1 MRRSSAAPR
10 GGAAP
15 PSALRRALTTT
26 TAANLVSLAAAGT
39 TGILITRSVG
49 AADRGGYAAVM
60 SWFGVALVVGE
71 LGQTAATTF
80 FVAGNRADASG
91 YVATSRNLMMFSG
104 LSTMVIG
111 ISLSPLLG
119 RGDRELQLGYV
130 VMFGTCILSYVGA
143 SFTFS
148 LQAVAT
154 THWNIVRVSQPLLFA
169 AVVWILWLRHSL
181 SLLTC
186 VYAAS
191 ATILGQTLLAYLLCR
206 RIGLTRGRAT
216 PGAAGRMVRF
226 GLLHMAGA
234 IPALLTARL
243 DQLSLSITVDHAL
256 LAQYAVAVSISSLVI
271 PAVSAVGSVV
281 FARIASAKQVDY
293 GGTADLRKFALT
305 ATALVSSAV
314 AAILMVSARW
324 LVPLLFGVGYRPA
337 AGLVLVLAPG
347 AAMLACGQV
356 AGDVLRGHGLV
367 RAVAH
372 AQWAAAACAV
382 VLLSLL
388 VRPFG
393 AMGAATATTSAAATA
408 LAILLMKLRELM
420 PVEPTHG
427 DEASAPAAADEN
439 AR

>member
-1 MRRSSAAPR
+1 MVNIARLISVAPR
-10 GGAAP
+10 KRAARP
-15 PSALRRALTTT
+15 AALRRSLATT
-26 TAANLVSLAAAGT
+26 TAANLVGLAAAGT

-49 AADRGGYAAVM
+49 AAERGGYAAVM

-80 FVAGNRADASG
+80 FVAGDPANASG
-91 YVATSRNLMMFSG
+91 YVATSRNLMIISG
-104 LSTMVIG
+104 LPAAVIG

-119 RGDRELQLGYV
+119 RGDHVLQLGYV
-130 VMFGTCILSYVGA
+130 LMFGTCVFSYVGA

-169 AVVWILWLRHSL
+169 AAVWVLWLCHSL

-191 ATILGQTLLAYLLCR
+191 ATILWQTLLAYFLCR
-206 RIGLTRGRAT
+206 GIGLTRGRAT
-216 PGAAGRMVRF
+216 SGAARRMTKF

-243 DQLSLSITVDHAL
+243 DQLSLSTTADHAL
-256 LAQYAVAVSISSLVI
+256 LGQYAVASSLSSLTLPV
-271 PAVSAVGSVV
+271 VSAVGSVV
-281 FARIASAKQVDY
+281 FPRIAAAKQVDS
-293 GGTADLRKFALT
+293 GRTGDLQKLALT
-305 ATALVSSAV
+305 ATALVSSVV
-314 AAILMVSARW
+314 AAVLVLSARW
-324 LVPLLFGVGYRPA
+324 LVPFLFGDRYRPA
-337 AGLVLVLAPG
+337 ATLVLVLAPG

-367 RAVAH
+367 QSVAR
-372 AQWAAAACAV
+372 AQWKAAACSA

-388 VRPFG
+388 VHPFG
-393 AMGAATATTSAAATA
+393 AMGAAVATTGAAAVG
-408 LAILLMKLRELM
+408 LAALLMKLRGLK
-420 PVEPTHG
+420 PAEP
-427 DEASAPAAADEN
+427 ADED